1 MAACGAGARQM
12 TMKAHSVAMQV
23 ITSIYNPSLP
33 QAAGWAL
40 VVGTFACV
48 LSLLSRLLACT
59 KHDRCLSNVAPFL
72 LCVAPLLDVAL
83 SPFLGYRKNFPL
95 IRYRCKLK

>member
-33 QAAGWAL
+33 QAAG
-40 VVGTFACV
+40 GRFGYG
-48 LSLLSRLLACT
+48 
-59 KHDRCLSNVAPFL
+59 N
-72 LCVAPLLDVAL
+72 LCVCAVPAE
-83 SPFLGYRKNFPL
+83 SPP
-95 IRYRCKLK
+95 CTHEA